1 MSKTFKTIVSKN
13 NNWINLC
20 SLLSSFGVENNDNE
34 VVLNWNQPE
43 SDQLEFITCLMSKV
57 TNRNV
62 TGDYDVHPPRLRLC
76 QLKLHMKYCNL
87 NKMDICMSTDGG
99 LMRGSEQKWQLL

>member
-20 SLLSSFGVENNDNE
+20 SLLSSFGVENNGNE

-62 TGDYDVHPPRLRLC
+62 TGDYDEFS
-76 QLKLHMKYCNL
+76 KSWS
-87 NKMDICMSTDGG
+87 I
-99 LMRGSEQKWQLL
+99 RG